1 MSRLNRNN
9 IDRKTNKPNP
19 KKTEGYQDDRR
30 LNRENI
36 IRRDDDVIRTPK
48 RTLYDIDY
56 ALKWYVENKI
66 RPQVISNKN
75 PIPVPVI
82 FSNGEKWDN
91 VQRLGYIRD
100 EKGMLQSPL
109 IMLKRNSATE
119 RDNLR
124 GLDVNN
130 QPNSNRIIHRM
141 KYNKRNRYEDTFFPL
156 PVNKP
161 KNSQQYFVVD
171 IPKYVDVEYDLMLW
185 CDFTTQLN
193 ELVDQIFP
201 HNRYSWGDGHVQF
214 EAMIGNVNFETVNTI
229 GEDRLVRATMPL
241 TVKGTVLPQQET
253 NVESIKKLYSPKQ
266 IQWNSSFSGDPINT
280 SPSGSVTNQ
289 NILE

>member
-1 MSRLNRNN
+1 MSRVNRNN
-9 IDRKTNKPNP
+9 IDRKTNKPTP
-19 KKTEGYQDDRR
+19 KKTEGYRDDRII
-30 LNRENI
+30 NRENI

-75 PIPVPVI
+75 SIPVPVI

-109 IMLKRNSATE
+109 IMIKRNSTTE

-156 PVNKP
+156 NL
-161 KNSQQYFVVD
+161 FWR
-171 IPKYVDVEYDLMLW
+171 I
-185 CDFTTQLN
+185 
-193 ELVDQIFP
+193 
-201 HNRYSWGDGHVQF
+201 
-214 EAMIGNVNFETVNTI
+214 
-229 GEDRLVRATMPL
+229 
-241 TVKGTVLPQQET
+241 
-253 NVESIKKLYSPKQ
+253 
-266 IQWNSSFSGDPINT
+266 
-280 SPSGSVTNQ
+280 
-289 NILE
+289 